1 MTRSGKQLDR
11 DIAEAIARKKG
22 KTEPRSAP
30 RRTLYRIRLT
40 PAEMSAV
47 EFARGRYGW
56 ADMLS
61 AHAAED
67 GSVAFTESEMWQWT
81 DDVDEDDAR
90 FPLAAPAL
98 AAKLERFYASR
109 V

>member
-1 MTRSGKQLDR
+1 MAKTGKQLDR
-11 DIAEAIARKKG
+11 DIAELLAKRLK
-22 KTEPRSAP
+22 SADRP
-30 RRTLYRIRLT
+30 TPYRIKLT
-40 PAEMSAV
+40 PSELSAV
-47 EFARGRYGW
+47 EFARGRYSW
-56 ADMLS
+56 ADMLA

-67 GSVAFTESEMWQWT
+67 GSIAFTESDMWQWT

-98 AAKLERFYASR
+98 AAKLESFYESR